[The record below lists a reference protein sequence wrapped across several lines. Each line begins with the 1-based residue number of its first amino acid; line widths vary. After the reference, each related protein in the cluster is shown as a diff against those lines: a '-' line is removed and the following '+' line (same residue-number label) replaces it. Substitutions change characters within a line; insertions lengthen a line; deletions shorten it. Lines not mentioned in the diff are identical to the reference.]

1 MFPGYL
7 VRIALTFP
15 LLIALFPALA
25 SARSDRVALVVGNG
39 AYVSAPRLPN
49 PANDARD
56 FARALRA
63 LGFDV
68 LGGVDFDRSAME
80 REIRGFSDR
89 LEDADIAVF
98 FYAGHGL
105 QVAGRNYLVPID
117 AKLKRA
123 GDLEL
128 DAIDL
133 QVVLAQMEARRG
145 VNLVFLDACRDN
157 PFAKEFASALG
168 ATRSAD
174 VGRGLAPIQSGVGTL
189 IAFATEPDKLAMDGT
204 GRNSPFTA
212 ALIHHI
218 GDPDVDISVI
228 MRRVRKEVLA
238 ATDQRQ
244 LPWDHSSLIEPVV
257 LTPATGAASPEPDV
271 PSPASSPAPVLS
283 VSPPGDDV
291 AAICR
296 AEFAARLQRGEIGSG
311 ADQSDYVRDCRKTR
325 DPAALPSP
333 ASAPAMDPI
342 TAACG
347 AEFAGRRARGEIGAA
362 ADEDVY
368 VADCRKS
375 RDPARLPSP
384 ASARRT
390 RPADAK
396 SAACLDEFAA
406 KQAAGDLGPDAD
418 ERGYVAWCRGRRDRA
433 SNGG

>member
-1 MFPGYL
+1 M
-7 VRIALTFP
+7 R
-15 LLIALFPALA
+15 IALFPTLA
-25 SARSDRVALVVGNG
+25 WAGPDRVALVIGNG

-56 FARALRA
+56 FSQSLRE

-80 REIRGFSDR
+80 RQIRDFRDR
-89 LEDADIAVF
+89 LENADIAVF
-98 FYAGHGL
+98 FFAGHGL
-105 QVAGRNYLVPID
+105 QVAGKNYLVPID
-117 AKLKRA
+117 AKLTRA
-123 GDLEL
+123 GDLDL

-133 QVVLAQMEARRG
+133 QVVLAQMEQRRG
-145 VNLVFLDACRDN
+145 VNLIFLDACRDN
-157 PFAKEFASALG
+157 PFAREFASALG
-168 ATRSAD
+168 ESRSAA
-174 VGRGLAPIQSGVGTL
+174 VGRGLAPIQSGVGTM

-218 GDPDVDISVI
+218 RDPDVDISVI

-257 LTPATGAASPEPDV
+257 LTPATGAERPEPAV
-271 PSPASSPAPVLS
+271 PLPSPPMPIQ
-283 VSPPGDDV
+283 PDTRPGDEATV
-291 AAICR
+291 LCR
-296 AEFAARLQRGEIGSG
+296 AEFAARRQRDEIGSG
-311 ADQSDYVRDCRKTR
+311 ADESTYVADCRKLL
-325 DPAALPSP
+325 DPEGLPSP
-333 ASAPAMDPI
+333 PSTPSIDPI

-362 ADEDVY
+362 AEEDVY
-368 VADCRKS
+368 VADCRKV

-384 ASARRT
+384 PFAPRT

-396 SAACLDEFAA
+396 SAACLAEFAA
-406 KQAAGDLGPDAD
+406 KQAAGDLGPGAD
-418 ERGYVAWCRGRRDRA
+418 ERGYVSWCRKSRDRA
-433 SNGG
+433 SIGG